1 VGSPA
6 PRSSASGTAKQVEGM
21 TRETQSNLVR
31 AAAVQAES
39 AVLDVEAGTEKA
51 CRLIAEAAG
60 LGARL
65 IVFPESF
72 IPVYPNGSLWGRGLS
87 RFGAPEAKRAFA
99 RMHRNSVQVPG
110 PVTDRIARAA
120 REAQALVVIGV
131 SEREAQRDTLFNT
144 LVFLG
149 PDGTL
154 LGKHRKLVPTNHER
168 LIWGMGDGSTLGVF
182 ETPVGRV
189 GGLICWENWMPLAR
203 FALYAQGEQI
213 HLAPAADDREV
224 FLVNARNTAAEG
236 RVFVVCV
243 NTYLRKS
250 RYPADFELQ
259 EDLAP
264 LPEELGTGGSAII
277 GPDGEFLAG
286 PLWNQEGILI
296 ADLDLDRI
304 TEERQLLD
312 VTGHFARPDVLSLRF
327 NRSPLRSLEEDSK
340 DSSSES

>member
-1 VGSPA
+1 
-6 PRSSASGTAKQVEGM
+6 M
-21 TRETQSNLVR
+21 TRESPSSVVR
-31 AAAVQAES
+31 TAAVQAES
-39 AVLDVEAGTEKA
+39 AVLDVEAGVEKA

-87 RFGAPEAKRAFA
+87 RFGAPEAKLAFA
-99 RMHRNSVQVPG
+99 RMHRSSVVVPG
-110 PVTDRIARAA
+110 PVTERIGRAA

-131 SEREAQRDTLFNT
+131 SERETHRDTLFNT

-203 FALYAQGEQI
+203 YALYAQGEQI
-213 HLAPAADDREV
+213 HLAPSADDREI

-250 RYPADFELQ
+250 RYPSDFELQ
-259 EDLAP
+259 ADLAP
-264 LPEELGTGGSAII
+264 LPDEMGTGGSAII

-286 PLWNQEGILI
+286 PLWNKEGILI

-304 TEERQLLD
+304 PQERQLLD

-327 NRSPLRSLEEDSK
+327 NRSPLHSLEEDST

>member
-1 VGSPA
+1 MPREAPPA
-6 PRSSASGTAKQVEGM
+6 
-21 TRETQSNLVR
+21 LVR

-39 AVLDVEAGTEKA
+39 AVLDVEGGVEKA

-87 RFGAPEAKRAFA
+87 RFGAPEAKQAFA
-99 RMHRNSVQVPG
+99 RMHRSSVEVPG
-110 PVTDRIARAA
+110 PVTERIGRAA
-120 REAQALVVIGV
+120 RDAKALVVMGV
-131 SEREAQRDTLFNT
+131 SEREAQRNTLYNT

-149 PDGTL
+149 PDGSL

-182 ETPVGRV
+182 DTPVGRV

-203 FALYAQGEQI
+203 YALYAQGEQI
-213 HLAPAADDREV
+213 HLAPTADDREI

-250 RYPADFELQ
+250 SYPSDFELR

-286 PLWNQEGILI
+286 PLWNKEGILI

-304 TEERQLLD
+304 TQERQLLD
-312 VTGHFARPDVLSLRF
+312 VTGHYARPDVLSLRF
-327 NRSPLRSLEEDSK
+327 NRSPLRSLEEDSG
-340 DSSSES
+340 DSAPES

>member
-1 VGSPA
+1 MALESPL
-6 PRSSASGTAKQVEGM
+6 S
-21 TRETQSNLVR
+21 LVR

-39 AVLDVEAGTEKA
+39 AVLDVSAGVEKA

-60 LGARL
+60 MGARL

-99 RMHRNSVQVPG
+99 RMHRSSVVVPG
-110 PVTDRIARAA
+110 PETEKLALAA
-120 REAQALVVIGV
+120 REAQALVVVGV
-131 SEREAQRDTLFNT
+131 SERETQRDTLFNT

-149 PDGTL
+149 PDGSF
-154 LGKHRKLVPTNHER
+154 LGKHRKLMPTNHER

-182 ETPVGRV
+182 ETPMGRV

-203 FALYAQGEQI
+203 YALYAQGEQI
-213 HLAPAADDREV
+213 HLAPTADDREI

-250 RYPADFELQ
+250 SYPADFELQ

-286 PLWNQEGILI
+286 PLWNKEGILI

-304 TEERQLLD
+304 TQERQLLD
-312 VTGHFARPDVLSLRF
+312 VTGHYARPDVLGLRF
-327 NRSPLRSLEEDSK
+327 NRSPLRSMGGDSEDFE
-340 DSSSES
+340 SES